1 MTGMPATPS
10 TAPVASSVAGS
21 RPRKRRQPPPPT
33 ALDGESRHPRTEV
46 VDVLAETLWTMLV
59 SGGHRGLPPGRA
71 PRTID
76 SPQRG
81 RAGAGNGDP
90 ARPLELLGAA
100 EDASIRTG
108 RAR

>member
-1 MTGMPATPS
+1 MTSTSSRETASAVAWPRPLGRLPHAT
-10 TAPVASSVAGS
+10 AI
-21 RPRKRRQPPPPT
+21 
-33 ALDGESRHPRTEV
+33 DPRTEAI
-46 VDVLAETLWTMLV
+46 DVFAETLWTMLV
-59 SGGHRGLPPGRA
+59 SGGLCAPSAGRT

-81 RAGAGNGDP
+81 RADAGNGDR
-90 ARPLELLGAA
+90 ARSLELLGPA